1 MIKKY
6 YFKNQLFLIILILF
20 GVIHSSYFFFHH
32 QEIEKEKNYNLSR
45 ILNIHCRSSKQLS
58 SVKIEIKRQK
68 YFVKI
73 SNSTCFKYRINDT
86 LKVLYD
92 KTFDK
97 YFISGR
103 SELNLKQLKILLLIL
118 LIFFLPWQFILR
130 KTIIITK

>member
-32 QEIEKEKNYNLSR
+32 QEIEKEKNYNLSK

-58 SVKIEIKRQK
+58 SVEIEIKRQK

-86 LKVLYD
+86 VKVLYD

-97 YFISGR
+97 YFIPGR
-103 SELNLKQLKILLLIL
+103 SQLNLKQLKLLSLFL
-118 LIFFLPWQFILR
+118 VIFIFPWRIAFR
-130 KTIIITK
+130 KTIIKTK